1 MAYPSNV
8 GCGLVVPTNKDTPL
22 YLSTPYTRYELN
34 SRMTIVYL
42 LHGILTSKVIK
53 VHCYKPGPGKETP
66 YMMLLHRVY
75 GQFLK
80 INV

>member
-1 MAYPSNV
+1 MVEAV
-8 GCGLVVPTNKDTPL
+8 
-22 YLSTPYTRYELN
+22 LSPRLHHNSHACELWCHGIAEPGDAGR
-34 SRMTIVYL
+34 SPMTIVYL